1 MHRKIHLNGVFKMNK
16 KLKHLII
23 RKVVEENISVED
35 TIEYAYDLGY
45 ELGKR
50 DNERILENMK

>member
-1 MHRKIHLNGVFKMNK
+1 MNK